1 MSLFVPLPSDHLAT
15 PLVRAVLPQPGGGG
29 EACPPLSFPSWVT
42 SSTGMGEGI
51 LEAERLAL
59 LGSVRVFYED
69 RHFSV
74 GSGCGVLGFFG
85 APLWGRAQ
93 LLALVPSWPCSAL
106 TPRRLLSFRP
116 CPRTYPARAHAPH
129 PGRLPSLRLVAFL
142 GAHRP
147 RVCLGCRTATCSL
160 ASS

>member
-85 APLWGRAQ
+85 APCGDGCTCWLWFLPG
-93 LLALVPSWPCSAL
+93 
-106 TPRRLLSFRP
+106 
-116 CPRTYPARAHAPH
+116 HAPLSLPVGSSASDPVRVPIL
-129 PGRLPSLRLVAFL
+129 PGPKPL
-142 GAHRP
+142 
-147 RVCLGCRTATCSL
+147 TL
-160 ASS
+160 ASCPP